1 MKKTRRILLQW
12 APAFL
17 FSSVDAQT
25 PVWPSKPVRV
35 IVPFPAG
42 GSTDVV
48 GRMISARLSE
58 ELGQPFV
65 VENRAG
71 AGGSIG
77 AEVVVKS
84 PPDGYTLCVVTSS
97 YAPNA
102 VLYKVAYDPV
112 KSIAPISLIS
122 NLPLILAV
130 NSNFKATNLKEFL
143 EFLRAHSGALN
154 FASSGVG
161 STPHLAIELLQQ
173 LTGTQVTHIVYKGE
187 SPAINDLLAG
197 QVHATIGTELALG
210 PHIKS
215 GKLRAIAVTNAQRSF
230 ALPDV
235 PSIGELV
242 SGYGVDGWAGI
253 WAPGGTP
260 EDIVNRLNRA
270 IAKILN
276 MPDVKEKMR
285 AGGAQ
290 PAGTSPDEFA
300 RLISK
305 DVATWTRVVKAAN
318 ITVQ

>member
-1 MKKTRRILLQW
+1 
-12 APAFL
+12 
-17 FSSVDAQT
+17 
-25 PVWPSKPVRV
+25 V

>member
-242 SGYGVDGWAGI
+242 
-253 WAPGGTP
+253 
-260 EDIVNRLNRA
+260 
-270 IAKILN
+270 
-276 MPDVKEKMR
+276 
-285 AGGAQ
+285 
-290 PAGTSPDEFA
+290 
-300 RLISK
+300 
-305 DVATWTRVVKAAN
+305 
-318 ITVQ
+318 

>member
-1 MKKTRRILLQW
+1 
-12 APAFL
+12 
-17 FSSVDAQT
+17 
-25 PVWPSKPVRV
+25 
-35 IVPFPAG
+35 
-42 GSTDVV
+42 
-48 GRMISARLSE
+48 MISARLSE

-143 EFLRAHSGALN
+143 EFLRAQPGALN

-270 IAKILN
+270 IVKILN
-276 MPDVKEKMR
+276 IPDVKEKMR

-300 RLISK
+300 SLISK

-318 ITVQ
+318 ITLQ